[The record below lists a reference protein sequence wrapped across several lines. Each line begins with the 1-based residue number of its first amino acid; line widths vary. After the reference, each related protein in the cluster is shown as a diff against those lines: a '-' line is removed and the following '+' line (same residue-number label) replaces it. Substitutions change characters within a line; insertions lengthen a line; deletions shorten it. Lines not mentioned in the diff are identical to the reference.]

1 MTRRRALCVVALLA
15 ALVEPAWAQQGT
27 SDIRGRVLDQQ
38 GASLPGVTVMVRN
51 QDTGMYRTAV
61 SSTDGTYFISGVTPG
76 VYAVTAE
83 LQGFKKYERR
93 DVLLQIGNTTSLDI
107 QLEIGAMQ
115 EQVTVTAASPVVD
128 VTSKEIGGNIT
139 SRDLV
144 SLPSVN
150 GNFIGFIGLLPG
162 IVPNISTES
171 FGADSINVNGQDA
184 RNNNYLFDGANNND
198 DVIGQRAGTQARPAI
213 ESIQEFQ
220 VLTDQFDAE
229 FGRTTGAVINAVTKQ
244 GTNRLH
250 GSAFGYFQ
258 GRGLTQQDYF
268 VKQNDLTK
276 PDTQERRWGATIGGP
291 IVADKLHYFF
301 SLERVAINRASTINI
316 PARPDLN
323 ASPTTEDRVWNTL
336 VRFDHQINANQT
348 WNLRWLREQ
357 SPQKNQIIGSVSLA
371 AAREESD
378 VDQTTVGN
386 WTWVMGNSR
395 VNSVRVNFTRENV
408 AFANPC
414 FNTNGRD
421 QAACQPTLNYLTYTD
436 QQSNVAQARINNAW
450 QADDSLSWFVPNKHG
465 DHDIKFGVQYQYST
479 DDSDN
484 QGNLNGTFS
493 FASNGPFD
501 PNDPSTYPERLSIRV
516 PGTSHFKLPVH
527 FFSAFAQDKWRMN
540 PKLTLSLGVRY
551 DLEVIPIHE
560 VDNAQFFP
568 DPNKYPVDK
577 NNFSPRLGFS
587 YDVNGDGKS
596 VIRGGY
602 GVFYDKTHL
611 ELITGIITNGVFS
624 DSFTATI
631 PSNAADP
638 GPSNGQFP
646 TDPFLVNGPTVDHSL
661 LDQLYPPGSLVKNT
675 GTVVLD
681 NPNRRVPYTQ
691 QASVGYE
698 RELFPQVS
706 MSADYIH
713 AAGRDQLMEINL
725 NPGLRVNTSRTGRI
739 DRVDPNFVGNVL
751 QPVNTGRTD
760 YDALQLEVNK
770 RFSDNYSARV
780 SYTLSYSRGNTT
792 GNGIPTSSFQLLSD
806 MRLGMN
812 EGPTDFDRR
821 HNLVVSGSALV
832 PHTGGLTLSWV
843 ARYLSGLPLSI
854 TNSSTDPDQNGV
866 LFDLQPAGDYS
877 GSGTNAI
884 TVHTDGRRNG
894 ATGPNFF
901 QLDMRFG
908 YRLQPRAQ
916 QTVDLFVDLF
926 NLTNRAN
933 FDNPSG
939 DMRSTNF
946 LVLTSLRA
954 GAVPRTA
961 QIGVR
966 FGF

>member
-1 MTRRRALCVVALLA
+1 MKPWRVMCVAALLA
-15 ALVEPAWAQQGT
+15 GLAGPAWAQQGT
-27 SDIRGRVLDQQ
+27 SEVRGRVLDQQ
-38 GASLPGVTVMVRN
+38 GAALPGVTVTVRN

-61 SSTDGTYFISGVTPG
+61 SGSDGTYFISGVAPG
-76 VYAVTAE
+76 TYAVTAE

-93 DVLLQIGNTTSLDI
+93 DVRLEIGKTTSLEI
-107 QLEIGAMQ
+107 QLELGGVQ
-115 EQVTVTAASPVVD
+115 EQVTVTATSPVVD

-139 SRDLV
+139 SRDLT

-184 RNNNYLFDGANNND
+184 RNNNYLFDGANDND

-244 GTNRLH
+244 GSNRLR

-258 GRGLTQQDYF
+258 DKSLSQKDYF
-268 VKQNDLTK
+268 VRQNDLSK
-276 PDTQERRWGATIGGP
+276 PDTQEQRWGGTVGGP

-316 PARPDLN
+316 PARPQLN
-323 ASPTTEDRVWNTL
+323 ASPTTQDRVWNTL
-336 VRFDHQINANQT
+336 VRFDHQVNANHA

-357 SPQKNQIIGSVSLA
+357 SPQKNQIIGNVTLA

-378 VDQTTVGN
+378 VDQTTVGD
-386 WTWVMGNSR
+386 WTWVIGNSR
-395 VNSVRVNFTRENV
+395 VNNVRINFTRENV

-450 QADDSLSWFVPNKHG
+450 QIDDTLSWFVPNKHG

-479 DDSDN
+479 DNSDN

-493 FASNGPFD
+493 FSSNGPFN
-501 PNDPSTYPERLSIRV
+501 PADPSTYPERLTIRV
-516 PGTSHFKLPVH
+516 PGASHFKLPVH

-540 PKLTLSLGVRY
+540 GKLTASLGVRY
-551 DLEVIPIHE
+551 DLEVVPINE
-560 VDNAQFFP
+560 VDNPQFS
-568 DPNKYPVDK
+568 DPNHYPVDK
-577 NNFSPRLGFS
+577 NNISPRLGFS
-587 YDVNGDGKS
+587 YDLHGDGKS

-602 GVFYDKTHL
+602 GLFYDKTHL
-611 ELITGIITNGVFS
+611 ELVTGIITNGVYS
-624 DSFTATI
+624 GSFTAAF
-631 PSNAADP
+631 PANSADS
-638 GPSNGQFP
+638 GPSNGQLP
-646 TDPFLVNGPTVDHSL
+646 TDPLLVNGPTVDAAL
-661 LDQLYPPGSLVKNT
+661 IAQLYPPGSLVKNT
-675 GTVVLD
+675 GTVQLD

-698 RELFPQVS
+698 RELWPDVS
-706 MSADYIH
+706 VSADYVH
-713 AAGRDQLMEINL
+713 AAARDQFMRLNL
-725 NPGLRVNTSRTGRI
+725 NPGLRVNTSRTGHI
-739 DRVDPNFVGNVL
+739 NRVDPNFVGNVL

-760 YDALQLEVNK
+760 YDALQLELNK
-770 RFSDNYSARV
+770 RFSHDYSARV
-780 SYTLSYSRGNTT
+780 SYTLSHSRGNTS
-792 GNGIPTSSFQLLSD
+792 GSGIPTSPFQLLSD

-812 EGPTDFDRR
+812 EGPTNFDRR
-821 HNLVVSGSALV
+821 HNFVFSGSALV
-832 PHTGGLTLSWV
+832 PRTGGLTLSWV

-854 TNSSTDPDQNGV
+854 TNSSSDPDQNGV

-877 GSGTNAI
+877 GSGANAI

-894 ATGPNFF
+894 ATGPSFF

-908 YRLQPRAQ
+908 YRLRPRAD
-916 QTVDLFVDLF
+916 QTLDVFVDLF

-933 FDNPSG
+933 FNNPSG
-939 DMRSTNF
+939 DLRSTNF

-961 QIGVR
+961 QIGIR